1 MGTSSCGGRVE
12 AREGKGKAQLRRP
25 AASRPRR
32 DYSGPPPPSAQKL
45 KSRRAGCLRCPII
58 GASREKHPPPFPR
71 EGKAGFS
78 ALTRFRAI
86 TPNKRKPTGAPTC
99 GFARAPYLR
108 GRPETE
114 PKRNASAAI
123 RQGAGN
129 CPGPYRVYVGILSGA
144 SAFPCID
151 TLQLIAT
158 LPCIGM
164 ISRGDALP
172 CTSASSHIGTSPAPP
187 SGYTPMVP
195 IRSSS
200 DAVSIHQTPELSC
213 VNVSSTWCS
222 AASASRVTSRK
233 IWPPCL

>member
-1 MGTSSCGGRVE
+1 MRRSGRSK
-12 AREGKGKAQLRRP
+12 RGKGKGAAQ
-25 AASRPRR
+25 AAGGFPTTARLL
-32 DYSGPPPPSAQKL
+32 GPSAPKCP
-45 KSRRAGCLRCPII
+45 KAEIPMGRMSPVPDNRR
-58 GASREKHPPPFPR
+58 FPR
-71 EGKAGFS
+71 ETPAAISSRRQGGLFGFDS
-78 ALTRFRAI
+78 MPRNHAEKGNQLGSHLRIRS
-86 TPNKRKPTGAPTC
+86 P
-99 GFARAPYLR
+99 PYPR

-114 PKRNASAAI
+114 PKRHASAAI

-129 CPGPYRVYVGILSGA
+129 CPAPIAFYVGILSSV

-151 TLQLIAT
+151 TLQFVVAS
-158 LPCIGM
+158 PCIGM
-164 ISRGDALP
+164 LWLIVALP
-172 CTSASSHIGTSPAPP
+172 RTGASSHIGTSPAPP

-213 VNVSSTWCS
+213 VNVSSTWRS